1 MSDKQR
7 PYDQEMEVTEHLNEL
22 RKRLLWSF
30 MVFVLFFI
38 IGFIYVEDIF
48 RFFENDSQFEFIV
61 LGPGEIL
68 WIYMIIAS
76 TVAVA
81 LTLPFLS
88 LQIWLFVKPGL
99 TPKEQKVTV
108 TYIPVIFLLFV
119 GGLLFGYL
127 VIKDLI
133 LNFLLS
139 LNAGMFEEM
148 FTAEKYFRFIMQVT
162 LPFAFFFEIPVI
174 SMFLTSLGIISPMFL
189 KKVRKYAYLVLVI
202 LGTMLS
208 PPDFILQLVVAIP
221 LIVLYEVAIMTSQF
235 VYRRKLAAEQEMSMD
250 SQ

>member
-1 MSDKQR
+1 MSEQNR
-7 PYDQEMEVTEHLNEL
+7 PYDQEMEVTEHLSEL

-30 MVFVLFFI
+30 LVFVLFFI
-38 IGFIYVEDIF
+38 VGFIYVEDIF
-48 RFFENDSQFEFIV
+48 RFFENDAQFEFIV

-76 TVAVA
+76 IVAVA

-99 TPKEQKVTV
+99 TPKERRVTI
-108 TYIPVIFLLFV
+108 TYIPAIFLLFV
-119 GGLLFGYL
+119 GGLFFGYF

-139 LNAGMFEEM
+139 LNEGMFEEM

-162 LPFAFFFEIPVI
+162 LPFAFFFEIPII
-174 SMFLTSLGIISPMFL
+174 SMFLTSLGIINPMVL
-189 KKVRKYAYLVLVI
+189 KKVRKYAYFVLVI

-221 LIVLYEVAIMTSQF
+221 LIVLYEVAIVTSQV
-235 VYRRKLAAEQEMSMD
+235 VYRRKLAEEDELPMD
-250 SQ
+250 S